1 VLVVLEVVDDVVELV
16 LLDEL
21 LEVVVVGGD
30 VLLELVVVEL
40 VVLDDELEELEDE
53 LLLDEL
59 EVVGGIVLISTC
71 LPWRSCLSSLV
82 PRYWSSWLLCSM
94 SC

>member
-1 VLVVLEVVDDVVELV
+1 MLEVVDDVVELV
-16 LLDEL
+16 ELDDEL

-59 EVVGGIVLISTC
+59 EVVGGIVLIIHHPS
-71 LPWRSCLSSLV
+71 RSC
-82 PRYWSSWLLCSM
+82 
-94 SC
+94 